1 MRPVEGAG
9 ERLRIDQAQLET
21 VVPPAG
27 SERRVVV
34 LLGEH
39 RGREGRVLELD
50 VNRATCKLLLDQRYL
65 CELL

>member
-1 MRPVEGAG
+1 MGIVRPVEGVG

-27 SERRVVV
+27 SERRAVV

-50 VNRATCKLLLDQRYL
+50 IDSATCTLLLDPRY
-65 CELL
+65 